1 MKPAPE
7 NLVLPKP
14 TAAPSSLSASAMQPF
29 RDRDPRQKTVDAMH
43 HIAEAIKILDGDDSG
58 LGKADSPTLV
68 KPLIKV
74 YERLQERWPQ
84 LVRSKT
90 ETLLAV
96 RK

>member
-1 MKPAPE
+1 MKPAPK

-14 TAAPSSLSASAMQPF
+14 TAAPKSLSMAAMQPF

-58 LGKADSPTLV
+58 IGKADSPTLV
-68 KPLIKV
+68 KPLLKV

-84 LVRSKT
+84 LVRCKT
-90 ETLLAV
+90 ETILAT
-96 RK
+96 RD